1 MLMACGT
8 MNAARPLEPG
18 QHAVGATFGG
28 AVVDAGFVTTPMPN
42 LIVEGRSGLTT
53 FQDRPL
59 ELSYGTNLTSLP
71 FGVVGV
77 HVGGAWL
84 AMDQSG
90 ARPALAL
97 SQRVHLYSNHL
108 DQRKSDHQFMTVL
121 HTELLASWDTD
132 RALLYLG
139 VAEYLQPSNPLLTLT
154 PIAGT
159 ELHLGEHWGLQ
170 LEARHYA
177 INQNKEPL
185 NTVKW
190 VTWGPGAVGATVGLN
205 RQWGATR

>member
-1 MLMACGT
+1 MACGT

-28 AVVDAGFVTTPMPN
+28 AIVDAGFVTTPMPN

-53 FQDRPL
+53 LKERPL

-77 HVGGAWL
+77 HGGTAWL
-84 AMDQSG
+84 AMEQQG
-90 ARPALAL
+90 GRPALAL

-108 DQRKSDHQFMTVL
+108 DGRKDDHQLMTIL
-121 HTELLASWDTD
+121 QTEALASWDTPH
-132 RALLYLG
+132 ALLYLG
-139 VAEYLQPSNPLLTLT
+139 VAEYLQPSNPLLTLS
-154 PIAGT
+154 PILGA
-159 ELHLGEHWGLQ
+159 ELHLGQRWGLQ
-170 LEARHYA
+170 VEARHLA

-185 NTVKW
+185 NTVTW
-190 VTWGPGAVGATVGLN
+190 VTWGPGALSATLGVNRTWGGAK
-205 RQWGATR
+205 